1 LRGSEDAGGNGS
13 SGASEASGISRQ
25 PQGRLPRRAV
35 HGIVLLD
42 KPLGLSS
49 NAALQRVKRLYRA
62 AKAGH
67 TGSLDPLAS
76 GLLPLCFGEAT
87 KLSAYLLDA
96 DKTYRGRALLG
107 VATTTGDAEGEP
119 AKQSDASGVTR
130 ADLENAIPRLL
141 GAVRQVPPM
150 YSALKRGG
158 RPLYELARAGIE
170 VERAPR
176 DIVIHELRILS
187 FVDRVFEFEVRCSK
201 GTYVR
206 TLAEDWAAAIG
217 QVAHLVGLR
226 RIGLGPFGEVDM
238 VPIEQLEQAAAEGE
252 VALNRY
258 LQPPAVA
265 VAGWPRA
272 VADAALARTLACGQA
287 VRIVGAPQ
295 HGRLAVFDE
304 AGILLGLAEIDAEG
318 RVAPRRWLVG

>member
-1 LRGSEDAGGNGS
+1 
-13 SGASEASGISRQ
+13 
-25 PQGRLPRRAV
+25 V

-119 AKQSDASGVTR
+119 VKQSDASGVTR

-150 YSALKRGG
+150 YSALKRDG

-187 FVDRVFEFEVRCSK
+187 FVDCVFEFEVRCSK

-217 QVAHLVGLR
+217 QAAHLVGLR
-226 RIGLGPFGEVDM
+226 RIGLGPFGEADM
-238 VPIEQLEQAAAEGE
+238 VPIEQLEQAAEEGE
-252 VALNRY
+252 AALNRY
-258 LQPPAVA
+258 LRPPAVA

-272 VADAALARTLACGQA
+272 VADAAQARTLACGQA
-287 VRIVGAPQ
+287 VRIAGAPPR
-295 HGRLAVFDE
+295 GRLAVFDE
-304 AGILLGLAEIDAEG
+304 AGALLGLAEIDAEG